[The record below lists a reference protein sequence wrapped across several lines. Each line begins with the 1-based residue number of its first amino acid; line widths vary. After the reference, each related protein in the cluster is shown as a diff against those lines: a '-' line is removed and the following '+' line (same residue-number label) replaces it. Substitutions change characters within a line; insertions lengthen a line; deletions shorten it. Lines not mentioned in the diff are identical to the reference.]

1 MLIIGKYEKLI
12 FPQTLYYVDYLYVY
26 ADNDNN
32 IGILIQTTPEITDT
46 TESEILDEYVVY
58 TMLDDML

>member
-1 MLIIGKYEKLI
+1 MLIIGKYDKLF